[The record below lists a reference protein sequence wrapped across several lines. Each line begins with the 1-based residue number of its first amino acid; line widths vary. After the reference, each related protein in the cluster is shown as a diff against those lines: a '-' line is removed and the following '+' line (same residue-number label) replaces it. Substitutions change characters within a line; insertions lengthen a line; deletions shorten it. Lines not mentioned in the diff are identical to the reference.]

1 MKWWLKPLRKQ
12 ERILTRE
19 SLTKRDD
26 SMQYLLN
33 TETGSERAI
42 VYFKNDNTEILAEHV
57 SELVATG
64 KYKVIEKED

>member
-1 MKWWLKPLRKQ
+1 
-12 ERILTRE
+12 
-19 SLTKRDD
+19 
-26 SMQYLLN
+26 MQYLLN